1 MTYRVT
7 LLESD
12 EGWSVSCPSLPGC
25 HSQGTTREEALGNI
39 KEAIQL
45 WLDVEAEEDGIKRVE
60 EEVVTV

>member
-1 MTYRVT
+1 
-7 LLESD
+7 LE
-12 EGWSVSCPSLPGC
+12 
-25 HSQGTTREEALGNI
+25 NI